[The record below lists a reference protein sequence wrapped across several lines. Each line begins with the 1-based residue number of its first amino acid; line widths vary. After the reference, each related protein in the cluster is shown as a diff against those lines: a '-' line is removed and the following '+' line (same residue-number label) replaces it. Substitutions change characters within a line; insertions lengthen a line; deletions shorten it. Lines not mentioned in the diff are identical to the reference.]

1 VTELR
6 KPSKKS
12 KFETGRALKRLMRGG
27 SGPGCTHE
35 LALWRSLEGMIF
47 MKRIVLAGLMAA
59 GLLLMTAQAYA
70 QSTGQGHAVVTVFSK
85 HSEVA
90 PTIVQQDVS
99 VKANGRDATV
109 TGWAPFKGPT
119 DGLELVVLIDSGAR
133 NMGREFEEIGHFV
146 ESLSPDTKVAVGYM
160 QNGYVAMAGPL
171 TSDHKQA
178 VSGLHLP
185 AGPTTNPYFSL
196 SSLAQK
202 WPSQDHTVRHE
213 VLMFSDGVDPENRR
227 FDPDD
232 PYVQSAIRDSVR
244 AGLVVYTIYWR
255 TPVDRSDSALTQDGG
270 QSLMNELSEATGGYN
285 YWAGSG
291 NPVSFQPY
299 FDDLLRR
306 FDNQYALDFTA
317 KVDRKPAVESVKIKV
332 DGIGLQVT
340 APQQVFVRPSGAE

>member
-1 VTELR
+1 
-6 KPSKKS
+6 
-12 KFETGRALKRLMRGG
+12 
-27 SGPGCTHE
+27 
-35 LALWRSLEGMIF
+35 
-47 MKRIVLAGLMAA
+47 MKRIELAALTAA
-59 GLLLMTAQAYA
+59 GLLLMASEAFA
-70 QSTGQGHAVVTVFSK
+70 QSTGQGRAVVTVFSK

-90 PTIVQQDVS
+90 PTIGQQDVS
-99 VKANGRDATV
+99 AKANGKDATL
-109 TGWAPFKGPT
+109 TGWAQFKGPT

-146 ESLSPDTKVAVGYM
+146 ESLGPDTKVAIGYM

-171 TSDHKQA
+171 TADHKQA

-202 WPSQDHTVRHE
+202 WPSQDHTVRRE

-270 QSLMNELSEATGGYN
+270 QSLMNELSDATGGYN
-285 YWAGSG
+285 YWTGSG
-291 NPVSFQPY
+291 NPVSFQP
-299 FDDLLRR
+299 FFEDLTRR
-306 FDNQYALDFTA
+306 FNNQYALDFTA
-317 KVDRKPAVESVKIKV
+317 KLDRKPAVESAKIKV
-332 DGIGLQVT
+332 EGIGLQVT
-340 APQQVFVRPSGAE
+340 APQQVFVRASGAE